1 MSTVE
6 VWDREAVNRLLSSND
21 KAVTR
26 AVLAV
31 YRNQTESE
39 KATKHTTESNSVG
52 FTSVD
57 AEILTN
63 FAEFYQQTGFL
74 TPKQLAIARNKMKKY
89 WRQLLAEIERNG
101 RPVSYKTTVKGRS

>member
-1 MSTVE
+1 MPTVE
-6 VWDREAVNRLLSSND
+6 VWDKEAVNRLLSDND
-21 KAVTR
+21 KAVAR
-26 AVLAV
+26 AVLTV

-39 KATKHTTESNSVG
+39 RATKCTKENNGVG

-63 FAEFYQQTGFL
+63 IAKFYQQTGFL
-74 TPKQLAIARNKMKKY
+74 TPRQLDIARNKMKKY

-101 RPVSYKTTVKGRS
+101 RPVSYKTTVKGKS